1 LLLDTEDLLYAFLEG
16 IIVLNCKI
24 QVTRLV
30 KIGTRKTTLAIGDGA
45 NDVGMLQEA
54 DIGVGIS
61 GVEGMQVLSTE
72 KLTSIL
78 IVVNISLPACNL
90 LTFNPILCLFSTQAA
105 MASDVAIAQFRYL
118 ERLLLVHG
126 HWCYRRLSSMVR
138 PFVHLE
144 LDLASTFSVVALYN
158 FNDY

>member
-1 LLLDTEDLLYAFLEG
+1 
-16 IIVLNCKI
+16 
-24 QVTRLV
+24 
-30 KIGTRKTTLAIGDGA
+30 
-45 NDVGMLQEA
+45 
-54 DIGVGIS
+54 
-61 GVEGMQVLSTE
+61 
-72 KLTSIL
+72 
-78 IVVNISLPACNL
+78 
-90 LTFNPILCLFSTQAA
+90 

-144 LDLASTFSVVALYN
+144 LDMASTFQVVVLYN

>member
-1 LLLDTEDLLYAFLEG
+1 
-16 IIVLNCKI
+16 
-24 QVTRLV
+24 
-30 KIGTRKTTLAIGDGA
+30 
-45 NDVGMLQEA
+45 
-54 DIGVGIS
+54 
-61 GVEGMQVLSTE
+61 
-72 KLTSIL
+72 
-78 IVVNISLPACNL
+78 
-90 LTFNPILCLFSTQAA
+90 

-144 LDLASTFSVVALYN
+144 LDMASTFSVVVLYN